1 MPSALAEEWKPCA
14 ESRFLSEMAAPPTG
28 RCSPALTAS
37 RTTPSG
43 ALDGVVREAV
53 NAGEQRPVGG
63 AAISLRNLDSAQGF
77 HSSAS
82 AEGIFRLFP
91 LPPGRYELRV
101 ESEGY
106 AALVWAEMALGENE
120 VVTLE
125 FSLVQI
131 ASGAPRSRRPRLPE
145 LGPPVPGGAPERR
158 GTPRELRHRLDAD
171 PSYVEN
177 PPPESLPPA
186 ADVYNVMADRW
197 NIPVPEYRRYAQKGE
212 YVYVHSHWYDPF
224 NRNKWKGDYP
234 IWRSEEHTS
243 ELQSLAYLV
252 CRLLL
257 EKKK

>member
-106 AALVWAEMALGENE
+106 AAFVLAEIALGANE

-125 FSLVQI
+125 ISLVPI
-131 ASGAPRSRRPRLPE
+131 ASAATRSRLPRLPE
-145 LGPPVPGGAPERR
+145 LGPSVPGGAPARP
-158 GTPRELRHRLDAD
+158 GTHRELRH
-171 PSYVEN
+171 
-177 PPPESLPPA
+177 
-186 ADVYNVMADRW
+186 
-197 NIPVPEYRRYAQKGE
+197 
-212 YVYVHSHWYDPF
+212 
-224 NRNKWKGDYP
+224 
-234 IWRSEEHTS
+234 RSEEHTS

-257 EKKK
+257 EKKKNKTVILNLTLLFEWNN